1 MITELKPEH
10 EHINEAI
17 RNPKSENSDPA
28 AWRREQ
34 RSRLLTLR
42 CQTTQAQRR
51 EWDKAIEAGLR
62 GILPDAPE
70 TVFGLY
76 WPFRAEF
83 AIRPLMRELHKRGGH
98 PALPRVVGRH
108 APLAFHHWF
117 PGVEMR
123 DGTLGIPEPVDTDS
137 TIPDVL
143 VVPLVGFDANGYRLG
158 YGGGYYDRTIGALR
172 KRPLLIGV
180 GYELSR
186 LDNIH
191 PQPHDIAMDYIV
203 TEAGASSCK

>member
-1 MITELKPEH
+1 MTIELNPEH
-10 EHINEAI
+10 EQINEASRTATADI
-17 RNPKSENSDPA
+17 PPHT

-34 RSRLLTLR
+34 RRRLLALR

-51 EWDKAIEAGLR
+51 EWNKAIETGLR
-62 GILPDAPE
+62 GVLPDAPE

-98 PALPRVVGRH
+98 PALPRVVKRH
-108 APLAFHHWF
+108 APLEFHHWF

-123 DGTLGIPEPVDTDS
+123 DGAHGIPEPVDTDI
-137 TIPDVL
+137 TTPDVL
-143 VVPLVGFDANGYRLG
+143 VVPLVGFDASGYRLG

-186 LDNIH
+186 LDSIY
-191 PQPHDIAMDYIV
+191 PQTHDIAMDYIV